1 MTFVKAN
8 GLVIHYVDGGRRDGP
23 PIVFI
28 MRSAAIYASGPRLLR
43 SSRPSFASSPTTSA
57 ATAYPKSGPD
67 KCEMADYAADL
78 MGLVDSVG
86 VERVTIVGLSI
97 GGVIAQEL
105 YRQRPERVAALTLCD
120 TAAKIGTDESWDQRI
135 AQVERGGVEEIAGSV
150 LERWFTADFRASR
163 AAELAGV
170 RAMLTR
176 TPRQAI
182 SPLAA
187 P

>member
-1 MTFVKAN
+1 
-8 GLVIHYVDGGRRDGP
+8 
-23 PIVFI
+23 
-28 MRSAAIYASGPRLLR
+28 
-43 SSRPSFASSPTTSA
+43 
-57 ATAYPKSGPD
+57 
-67 KCEMADYAADL
+67 MADYAADL

>member
-1 MTFVKAN
+1 MKFVKAN
-8 GLVIHYVDGGRRDGP
+8 GLIIHYLDQGRRDGP
-23 PIVFI
+23 PLVFI
-28 MRSAAIYASGPRLLR
+28 NPSAPISVSGPRSQR
-43 SSRPSFASSPTTSA
+43 SSGPISASSLTISAAMGCPNLAPTSA
-57 ATAYPKSGPD
+57 RWPNAG
-67 KCEMADYAADL
+67 DL